1 MDIRFTLQQEYAGPE
16 YTVTL
21 FNLYGYTSGSNTPNL
36 LASNVTKGLLLGTI
50 NNPGYIVTTNLA
62 IVSGYIQPLG
72 ACGAAPPQTYSLV
85 FSPGPIIVGNFSNY
99 SGQTSV
105 GIVKLNN
112 DLTLDQ
118 TFNVGSGFGFQLG
131 NNNGP
136 LQIVKQANGKIVVA
150 GTFSTYDGVQSSNT
164 NVIRLNPDGSRD
176 YTFNF
181 NGGFYT
187 SKTILSID
195 TQTDGKILIAGANN
209 TTLTPITAGS
219 GWLFRINV
227 DGTPD
232 TTFNNNVPSINGTVR
247 VVLFLQNDNQS
258 ILIAGNF
265 TSPGTGMAKIGSNGQ
280 QAVFAQAGAGTTTD
294 GLGKISCLTLD
305 SQNRIMIGGSFTT
318 LFSQTVTNPVRVNS
332 AGVIDTS
339 WYPRCNGVV
348 NSMIE
353 LPGTGGVVV
362 AAGNFTGVNTSPQYT
377 RNGIA
382 RLLPTGVV
390 DNSIP
395 TWASLTAT
403 YNTDPSS
410 YWFPGPKVS
419 LLSDGNILFY
429 GNIASVN
436 GSATYTNIV
445 KIGAAT
451 GQPVT
456 VGITYGISEV
466 ANYRD
471 AVSI

>member
-1 MDIRFTLQQEYAGPE
+1 MVSCI
-16 YTVTL
+16 V
-21 FNLYGYTSGSNTPNL
+21 
-36 LASNVTKGLLLGTI
+36 
-50 NNPGYIVTTNLA
+50 NPFAFI
-62 IVSGYIQPLG
+62 
-72 ACGAAPPQTYSLV
+72 
-85 FSPGPIIVGNFSNY
+85 
-99 SGQTSV
+99 
-105 GIVKLNN
+105 
-112 DLTLDQ
+112 
-118 TFNVGSGFGFQLG
+118 
-131 NNNGP
+131 
-136 LQIVKQANGKIVVA
+136 
-150 GTFSTYDGVQSSNT
+150 
-164 NVIRLNPDGSRD
+164 
-176 YTFNF
+176 NF

-209 TTLTPITAGS
+209 TTLTPTTAGS

-227 DGTPD
+227 DGTLD
-232 TTFNNNVPSINGTVR
+232 TTFNNNVPSLNGTIR
-247 VVLFLQNDNQS
+247 VVLFLPNDNQS

-265 TSPGTGMAKIGSNGQ
+265 TTPQNGMLKLSSNGQ
-280 QAVFAQAGAGTTTD
+280 QTAFANANTTSSVD
-294 GLGKISCLTLD
+294 GLGKISCMTLD
-305 SQNRIMIGGSFTT
+305 SQNRIMIGGSFTQA
-318 LFSQTVTNPVRVNS
+318 FGQAIINPIRINS
-332 AGVIDTS
+332 AGVMDTN
-339 WYPRCNGVV
+339 WFPRCNGVV

-362 AAGNFTGVNTSPQYT
+362 AAGNFTGVNTSPLYT

>member
-1 MDIRFTLQQEYAGPE
+1 
-16 YTVTL
+16 VTL
-21 FNLYGYTSGSNTPNL
+21 FNLFGYTSGNPTANL
-36 LASNVTKGLLLGTI
+36 LASNVTKSQLLG
-50 NNPGYIVTTNLA
+50 GFIVTTPLA
-62 IVSGYIQPLG
+62 IVSGYVQPLG
-72 ACGAAPPQTYSLV
+72 VCSAAPPQTYSLV
-85 FSPGPIIVGNFSNY
+85 FLPGPIIVGNFSNY

-112 DLTLDQ
+112 NLTLDQ
-118 TFNVGSGFGFQLG
+118 TFNVGSGFGFLG
-131 NNNGP
+131 GLNNGP

-150 GTFSTYDGVQSSNT
+150 GSFFSYDGINDSNRSRI
-164 NVIRLNPDGSRD
+164 IRLNPDGSRD

-181 NGGFYT
+181 NGAFYNNN
-187 SKTILSID
+187 TILSID
-195 TQTDGKILIAGANN
+195 TQTDGKILVAGANN
-209 TTLTPITAGS
+209 TTLTPTTAGS
-219 GWLFRINV
+219 GMLIRLNV
-227 DGTPD
+227 DGSLD
-232 TTFNNNVPSINGTVR
+232 TAFNNNVPSLNGTVR
-247 VVLFLQNDNQS
+247 VVLFLPNDNQS

-265 TSPGTGMAKIGSNGQ
+265 NYAIYNGMTKLNSNGQ
-280 QAVFAQAGAGTTTD
+280 QNSFGQAVLNPSVD
-294 GLGKISCLTLD
+294 GLGKVSCMTLD
-305 SQNRIMIGGSFTT
+305 SQNRIMIGGSFTQA
-318 LFSQTVTNPVRVNS
+318 FGQAIINPIRINS
-332 AGVIDTS
+332 AGVMDTN
-339 WYPRCNGVV
+339 WFPRCNGVV

-362 AAGNFTGVNTSPQYT
+362 AAGIFTGVNTSPQYT
-377 RNGIA
+377 RNGIV
-382 RLLPTGVV
+382 RLLSTGVV

-410 YWFPGPKVS
+410 FWFPGPKVS

>member
-1 MDIRFTLQQEYAGPE
+1 MDIRFTLQAEYAGPT

-21 FNLYGYTSGSNTPNL
+21 FNLYGYTSGNPTANL
-36 LASNVTKGLLLGTI
+36 LASNVTKAQLLG
-50 NNPGYIVTTNLA
+50 GFIVTTPLA
-62 IVSGYIQPLG
+62 IVSGYVQPLG
-72 ACGAAPPQTYSLV
+72 VCSAAPPQTYSLV
-85 FSPGPIIVGNFSNY
+85 FLPGPIIVGNFSNY

-112 DLTLDQ
+112 DLTFDQ
-118 TFNVGSGFGFQLG
+118 TFNVGSGFGFLGG

-150 GTFSTYDGVQSSNT
+150 GSFFSYDGINDSNRSRI
-164 NVIRLNPDGSRD
+164 IRLNPDGSRD

-181 NGGFYT
+181 NGAFYFD
-187 SKTILSID
+187 KTILSID
-195 TQTDGKILIAGANN
+195 TQTDGKILVAGANN
-209 TTLTPITAGS
+209 TTLTPITSGS
-219 GWLFRINV
+219 GLLIRLNV
-227 DGTPD
+227 DGTLD
-232 TTFNNNVPSINGTVR
+232 TTFNNNVPSLNGTIR
-247 VVLFLQNDNQS
+247 VVLFLPNDNQS

-265 TSPGTGMAKIGSNGQ
+265 TTPQNGMLKLSSNGQ
-280 QAVFAQAGAGTTTD
+280 QTAFANANTTSSVD
-294 GLGKISCLTLD
+294 GLGKISCMTLD
-305 SQNRIMIGGSFTT
+305 SQNRIMIGGSFTQA
-318 LFSQTVTNPVRVNS
+318 FGQAIINPIRINS
-332 AGVIDTS
+332 AGVMDTN
-339 WYPRCNGVV
+339 WFPRCNGVV

-362 AAGNFTGVNTSPQYT
+362 AAGIFTGVNTSPLYT
-377 RNGIA
+377 KNGIA

-429 GNIASVN
+429 GNIASVY
-436 GSATYTNIV
+436 GSTTFTNIV
-445 KIGAAT
+445 KINAAT
-451 GQPVT
+451 GQPMT
-456 VGITYGISEV
+456 AGITYGISEV

-471 AVSI
+471 AVSF